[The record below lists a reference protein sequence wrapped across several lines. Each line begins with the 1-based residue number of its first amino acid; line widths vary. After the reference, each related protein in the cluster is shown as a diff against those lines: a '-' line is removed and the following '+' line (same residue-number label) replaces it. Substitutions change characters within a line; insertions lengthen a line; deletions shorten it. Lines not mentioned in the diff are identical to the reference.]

1 MFWTHPRS
9 ASEKCRLVWIDGV
22 AMFTMDVSSR
32 IINSIAASKTRA
44 VQRFRAVVCIVC
56 ISFISFVRLAAHL
69 PRAENHMEQ
78 VQFFL
83 SRDVS
88 LWFSMSISRHQQAAS
103 WPQGDQRLRDHAGP
117 RQEAELIPGQD
128 RRQDE
133 LRFGE
138 RKLVANTE
146 TWTSPKGEVRKAM
159 APGHPL
165 RLEALR
171 VEDIRPLPEVRM
183 PVGRRRKQQDIRPPG
198 DGIAPNLILSDGRT
212 GKGPCRWIEAHR
224 LLNRHTRK
232 LELRQILHLR
242 SAPTQDLLIFLSQPG
257 FDVRMLREKHKGPAE
272 RVGRGLLTGRQKS
285 HDLVTHL
292 LVRHAKARL
301 FILRLQEQ
309 GQQIAL
315 RRTFSAFLDQSVNDG
330 INGGSRL
337 IPAPALRG
345 RQEEQSWHVQGLRFQ
360 AIDGARR
367 LKHLLLVCEHVC
379 TKERLAHNVQGQ
391 TTHLL
396 EQIKGLLRLDFIKP
410 GQGALCHQATP
421 ARDPLSMKDW
431 LDQATLLPP
440 GVSIVGQQAI
450 AQRQAERLIGNP
462 SLAVVEMILLED
474 MAYPIRMEDQRP
486 RAHDSRQR
494 YKIAVALAQFL

>member
-44 VQRFRAVVCIVC
+44 VQRFRAVVCIVF

-78 VQFFL
+78 VEFFL
-83 SRDVS
+83 SKDVS
-88 LWFSMSISRHQQAAS
+88 LWFSLSISRHQQAAS
-103 WPQGDQRLRDHAGP
+103 WPQRDQRLRDHAGP

-183 PVGRRRKQQDIRPPG
+183 PVGRRRKHQDIRPFGNGIAANRILG
-198 DGIAPNLILSDGRT
+198 DGRA

-224 LLNRHTRK
+224 LLKHHTRQR
-232 LELRQILHLR
+232 ELWQILHLR
-242 SAPTQDLLIFLSQPG
+242 SAPVQDLLILLLKPG
-257 FDVRMLREKHKGPAE
+257 FDVRVLCQEQESPAE
-272 RVGRGLLTGRQKS
+272 RVGRGLMTGYHKGQ
-285 HDLVTHL
+285 DLVTHL
-292 LVRHAKARL
+292 AHRHAKASL
-301 FILRLQEQ
+301 FIPRVQEH

-315 RRTFSAFLDQSVNDG
+315 RRCLTTFGDQLVNDG
-330 INGGSRL
+330 VEGGAGL
-337 IPAPALRG
+337 IQAMALGDR
-345 RQEEQSWHVQGLRFQ
+345 
-360 AIDGARR
+360 
-367 LKHLLLVCEHVC
+367 
-379 TKERLAHNVQGQ
+379 ER
-391 TTHLL
+391 
-396 EQIKGLLRLDFIKP
+396 
-410 GQGALCHQATP
+410 
-421 ARDPLSMKDW
+421 
-431 LDQATLLPP
+431 
-440 GVSIVGQQAI
+440 
-450 AQRQAERLIGNP
+450 
-462 SLAVVEMILLED
+462 
-474 MAYPIRMEDQRP
+474 
-486 RAHDSRQR
+486 
-494 YKIAVALAQFL
+494 